1 MGVMVPD
8 MVPDSEDGG
17 GWGRMGH
24 QTSPDRGE
32 TPRIQGKI
40 SFCILI
46 CMIVIR
52 MIVIRMIA
60 IGMAIDTGAWCIQ
73 PQSW

>member
-1 MGVMVPD
+1 
-8 MVPDSEDGG
+8 
-17 GWGRMGH
+17 MGH

-46 CMIVIR
+46 CMIVI
-52 MIVIRMIA
+52 
-60 IGMAIDTGAWCIQ
+60 Q
-73 PQSW
+73 HS

>member
-1 MGVMVPD
+1 
-8 MVPDSEDGG
+8 
-17 GWGRMGH
+17 MGH

-46 CMIVIR
+46 CMIVICMIVIR

-60 IGMAIDTGAWCIQ
+60 IGMAIDTGAWFIQ
-73 PQSW
+73 P

>member
-1 MGVMVPD
+1 
-8 MVPDSEDGG
+8 
-17 GWGRMGH
+17 MGH